1 MFPLAS
7 NFDFWI
13 AIFVAGV
20 VTMLVMR
27 RHVRSR
33 MTDAPEASFR
43 SRKQRGMHYV
53 SIILIT
59 VPLGYVALV
68 NGAPF
73 WAAFWVL
80 GVQAGVLAVLR
91 SWDVGYVARALM
103 IGPIAAVSVLVGA
116 LVEVWPASGLS
127 ALSNASWAFLVLCGI
142 SLALSSA
149 FSMYSFPLGFGE
161 RAQ

>member
-1 MFPLAS
+1 
-7 NFDFWI
+7 
-13 AIFVAGV
+13 
-20 VTMLVMR
+20 MLVMR

-33 MTDAPEASFR
+33 MIDAPVASFR
-43 SRKQRGMHYV
+43 SPKQRVMHYV

-73 WAAFWVL
+73 WAAFGVL
-80 GVQAGVLAVLR
+80 GVQAGVQAVVR
-91 SWDVGYVARALM
+91 SWGVGYVARTLM
-103 IGPIAAVSVLVGA
+103 ITPIAVVSVLAGA

-127 ALSNASWAFLVLCGI
+127 ALRNASWAFLVLCGI

-149 FSMYSFPLGFGE
+149 LSMYSFPIGFGE